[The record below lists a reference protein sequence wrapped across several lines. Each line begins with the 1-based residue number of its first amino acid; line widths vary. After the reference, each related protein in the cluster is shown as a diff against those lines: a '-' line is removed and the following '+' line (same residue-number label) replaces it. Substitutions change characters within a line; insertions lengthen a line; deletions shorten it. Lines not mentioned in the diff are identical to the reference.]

1 MNIFKSQIVQN
12 ITNIIVNRYVTI
24 FINYKIKDIGRAI
37 TKKILEEFI
46 DFINND
52 LVEFKNDPA
61 LSQKKQNIEEFKK
74 AIIKATIGSMYYH
87 LPNIIYD
94 EVKNLGMAYIKLVN
108 PSKNIIKNLLV
119 EENNLNDKDRAIK
132 KSNEHFD

>member
-37 TKKILEEFI
+37 TKKILEFI

>member
-1 MNIFKSQIVQN
+1 VNIFKSQIVQN

>member
-1 MNIFKSQIVQN
+1 M
-12 ITNIIVNRYVTI
+12 
-24 FINYKIKDIGRAI
+24 
-37 TKKILEEFI
+37 
-46 DFINND
+46 
-52 LVEFKNDPA
+52 VEFKNDPA